1 MIKINLVK
9 LFESCNHERNLLPYM
24 LKLTLIEHGYPIK
37 VDPLQV
43 SDKRIELERGK
54 LMFSYSDCENY
65 LYVWKDELPN

>member
-1 MIKINLVK
+1 
-9 LFESCNHERNLLPYM
+9 M

-37 VDPLQV
+37 MDPLQV

-54 LMFSYSDCENY
+54 LTFSYSDCENY